1 MSYHKNVPQAIGS
14 QEKMIDRLTDWIQSK
29 GLVEPVVLFL
39 EASKPLLPIGSQM
52 LFFLQPVL
60 GHIGPILGWSDDNGA
75 VAEMATLFENPANV
89 DRLLVCLEHRSV
101 E

>member
-1 MSYHKNVPQAIGS
+1 VCHHESAPQTIDG
-14 QEKMIDRLTDWIQSK
+14 QEKMIDRLTDWIQSR
-29 GLVEPVVLFL
+29 GLVEPVILFL

-60 GHIGPILGWSDDNGA
+60 GHIGPMLGWSDDNRA

-89 DRLLVCLEHRSV
+89 DRLLVCLEHRSM

>member
-1 MSYHKNVPQAIGS
+1 MRHQENTPQTIGS
-14 QEKMIDRLTDWIQSK
+14 QENMIDRLTEWVQSK

-52 LFFLQPVL
+52 LFLLQPVL
-60 GHIGPILGWSDDNGA
+60 GHIGPILGWFDDNSA
-75 VAEMATLFENPANV
+75 VAEMATLFESPANV
-89 DRLLVCLEHRSV
+89 DRLLVCLEHRSM